1 MYRLINKLSIMIAVS
16 LTVVLLSG
24 CSSFYAGNK
33 DEEKLVSDTGFYF
46 DTVIQL
52 SIVHDNGEVLLDE
65 CFLMCQELE
74 NIFSKTKE
82 DSELYKVNHRT
93 ENQLVVSDD
102 LAYVIGLGLEYGELT
117 EGAFDITICPLS
129 DLWDFKS
136 ENPVI
141 PSEEEIRNS
150 LEKIDYRKVHL
161 EKKDENENQKNILTF
176 EEDYTM
182 LDLGAIAKG
191 YAADKLKSYLTAQ
204 GVESGYINL
213 GGNVLTIGVKTN
225 GESWNIGIQEPFAD
239 RGTVLETVE
248 VNDQSVVSSGIY
260 ERYFE
265 MDGKIYHHVLNPKTG
280 YPVET
285 DLDQITVVCDES
297 AVGDVVSTSCLLLGE
312 ESAKALMEESGFSNI
327 WLHLNDR
334 CAMIK
339 Q

>member
-1 MYRLINKLSIMIAVS
+1 MYCLIKKLSKIIAVG
-16 LTVVLLSG
+16 LAAVLLSG
-24 CSSFYAGNK
+24 CSNANNVNSGN
-33 DEEKLVSDTGFYF
+33 EKLVSDTGFYF

-52 SIVHDNGEVLLDE
+52 SIVHENAEALLDE
-65 CFLMCQELE
+65 CFSMCQEFE
-74 NIFSKTKE
+74 TIFSKTKE
-82 DSELYKVNHRT
+82 ESELFQVNHRT
-93 ENQLVVSDD
+93 ENQVTISDD
-102 LAYVIGLGLEYGELT
+102 LAYVIALGLEFGELT

-141 PSEEEIRNS
+141 PSEAEIQEA
-150 LEKIDYRKVHL
+150 LEKVDYRKVHL
-161 EKKDENENQKNILTF
+161 ERQMKDGKEIHVLMF
-176 EEDYTM
+176 DEDDIM

-191 YAADKLKSYLTAQ
+191 YAADKLKDYLVAQ

-213 GGNVLTIGVKTN
+213 GGNVQTIGVKIN
-225 GESWNIGIQEPFAD
+225 GACWNIGIQEPFTD
-239 RGTVLETVE
+239 RGTILETVE
-248 VNDQSVVSSGIY
+248 VDGQSVVSSGVY

-265 MDGKIYHHVLNPKTG
+265 WDGKIYHHVLDPKTG

-297 AVGDVVSTSCLLLGE
+297 ALGDVVSTSCLLVGE
-312 ESAKALMEESGFSNI
+312 EKAKILLEEMGFSNV
-327 WLHLNDR
+327 WLHLSDR